1 MDIHSVKNPIEYSR
15 RIIDIT
21 MILRIPKIRHI
32 LWIVP
37 FFLWAD
43 PALDSEFLRSVQE
56 GDPKKTQLLIQA
68 GASVDAADSR
78 GKTAL
83 MLADHRPEVA
93 EVLIRAGANVNA
105 QDKDGS
111 SVLMESLSGL
121 FDVKVLDIDD
131 LAVPKRLIESGAKL
145 EYLSKVD
152 ATKTLPVS
160 ILNVAIRHGNLV
172 LVRFLVENQADVN
185 FDKGSPEEFPLFLA
199 CGAGLSSANFP
210 IVEFLLKNNAKAD
223 YTSRLHD
230 KSQDGKQIQAG
241 VDNALHFL
249 SEKPDIDPRIPE
261 LLVKS
266 GTNLNHRNAQGITPL
281 LQAILKRR
289 IALSEK
295 LLELGAD
302 PNISDVQGRNPLDE
316 TRKQKLTDLETL
328 ILKKSGTKTE

>member
-1 MDIHSVKNPIEYSR
+1 
-15 RIIDIT
+15 

-152 ATKTLPVS
+152 AKTLPVS

-199 CGAGLSSANFP
+199 CGAGSSSANFP

-289 IALSEK
+289 IALAEK

-316 TRKQKLTDLETL
+316 ARKQKLTDLETL
-328 ILKKSGTKTE
+328 ILKKSGTKAE